1 MPKIDLLTAP
11 VTQGSDYPGDLAA
24 EFAERRRTRLGDAAG
39 ISAFGVNLT
48 SLPPGG
54 RSSLPHWHE
63 AEEEM
68 VYVLSGELTLIED
81 GPDAPTESTLGP
93 GDAAGFPGGTG
104 IAHVFVNR
112 GTVPATYLEI
122 GTRPAA
128 DRCHYADH
136 DLVAHDQ
143 DGKTW
148 YAQRD
153 GTPVTDPKE
162 RF

>member
-11 VTQGSDYPGDLAA
+11 VTEGSDYPGALAA

-39 ISAFGVNLT
+39 ITAFGVNLT
-48 SLPPGG
+48 TLPPGG
-54 RSSLPHWHE
+54 RSSLAHWHE
-63 AEEEM
+63 VEEEM
-68 VYVLSGELTLIED
+68 VYVLSGELTLIE
-81 GPDAPTESTLGP
+81 GGTESTLGP

-104 IAHVFVNR
+104 TPHVFHNR
-112 GTVPATYLEI
+112 GTAPATYLEI
-122 GTRPAA
+122 GTRPAE

-136 DLVAHDQ
+136 DLIAHDR
-143 DGKTW
+143 DGRTW
-148 YAQRD
+148 YSQRD